1 MPQFWKFIKKVKP
14 LLKKPCLLVL
24 DESGFP
30 LNMAPPYGYSLI
42 GERVEAD
49 KPGWGEIYILI

>member
-1 MPQFWKFIKKVKP
+1 MRP
-14 LLKKPCLLVL
+14 LLSTPYLLAF

-30 LNMAPPYGYSLI
+30 LNLVLNYGYAPT

-49 KPGWGEIYILI
+49 KPG